1 MTAQG
6 KTSSGKRRHSDTEG
20 RARTMRTTVSAK
32 GQVVL
37 PKTVRNHKQWPSG
50 TRLLVEETADGV
62 LLKRAPAF
70 PVSTID
76 EAFGYLAVD
85 GPARSIEEMDEAVL
99 REAKKQ
105 FLDTK

>member
-6 KTSSGKRRHSDTEG
+6 KTLGGKRQHSDAEG

-37 PKTVRNHKQWPSG
+37 PKAVRNHKQWPSG

-62 LLKRAPAF
+62 LLKRAPTF
-70 PVSTID
+70 PASTID

-85 GPARSIEEMDEAVL
+85 GPARSIEEMDKAVL
-99 REAKKQ
+99 REAKRQ